1 MGEFALG
8 HEFLGTVEDVGSDV
22 RRFKYGDRV
31 LVSCTIDCEGC
42 ALCDENLYSGCV
54 INTAPGPVSNIF
66 GSPLNPGG
74 QAEGVKIPFADTNL
88 FKIPAGME
96 DEQVLSLT
104 DIQPMGYMGADMAAV
119 SPGDTVVVMGCGP
132 VEVFA
137 QLSTLIRGAA
147 TVVAVDLDEGR
158 LEKARVR
165 DCRPLNPGKED
176 LSEVAKSL
184 TDGRGVDCVIEAV
197 GKPATVQAALESV
210 RSGGKVSVIGV
221 VAGGEQI
228 SIKVVMTP

>member
-1 MGEFALG
+1 MHDWL
-8 HEFLGTVEDVGSDV
+8 
-22 RRFKYGDRV
+22 R
-31 LVSCTIDCEGC
+31 GC
-42 ALCDENLYSGCV
+42 ALCNENLYSGCL
-54 INTAPGPVSNIF
+54 INTATGPVSNVF

-74 QAEGVKIPFADTNL
+74 QAEGVKVSFADTSL

-104 DIQPMGYMGADMAAV
+104 DIQPTGYMGADMAAV
-119 SPGDTVVVMGCGP
+119 SPGDSVVVMGCGP

-165 DCRPLNPGKED
+165 GCQPLNPGKED
-176 LSEVAKSL
+176 LNEVAKSL
-184 TDGRGVDCVIEAV
+184 TDDRGADCAIEAV
-197 GKPATVQAALESV
+197 GKPAMVQAALESV

-221 VAGGEQI
+221 VASRFR
-228 SIKVVMTP
+228 SIFCCLLWARA

>member
-1 MGEFALG
+1 
-8 HEFLGTVEDVGSDV
+8 
-22 RRFKYGDRV
+22 
-31 LVSCTIDCEGC
+31 
-42 ALCDENLYSGCV
+42 
-54 INTAPGPVSNIF
+54 
-66 GSPLNPGG
+66 
-74 QAEGVKIPFADTNL
+74 
-88 FKIPAGME
+88 
-96 DEQVLSLT
+96 
-104 DIQPMGYMGADMAAV
+104 MGYMGADMAAV

-176 LSEVAKSL
+176 LTEVAKSL
-184 TDGRGVDCVIEAV
+184 TDGRGVDCAIEAV

-210 RSGGKVSVIGV
+210 RSV
-221 VAGGEQI
+221 VRFRLLAWLRVASRFR
-228 SIKVVMTP
+228 SIFFRLLWARA